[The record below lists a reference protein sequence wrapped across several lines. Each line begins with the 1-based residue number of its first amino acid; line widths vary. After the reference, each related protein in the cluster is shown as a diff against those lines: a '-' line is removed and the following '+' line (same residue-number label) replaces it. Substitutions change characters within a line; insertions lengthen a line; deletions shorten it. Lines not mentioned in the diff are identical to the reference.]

1 LIQRKDYTDEKATL
15 SEIEERKQIKRYKIT
30 IRDQSQ

>member
-15 SEIEERKQIKRYKIT
+15 SEREERKQIKRYKIT
-30 IRDQSQ
+30 IRDQSH